1 MDDYLTANIAFQD
14 LACVLDVSQ
23 TCATASTQFER
34 IHTGHTYLGT
44 LRQRNRAPVVETV
57 WCSSHAVR
65 FNLREVAS
73 SAPQRMPFALIIY
86 GLSRVQIGVPERYD
100 CALAAPS

>member
-1 MDDYLTANIAFQD
+1 MFWTYPKLVQLPQLSLSAYTQGI
-14 LACVLDVSQ
+14 LA
-23 TCATASTQFER
+23 
-34 IHTGHTYLGT
+34 YLGT
-44 LRQRNRAPVVETV
+44 LRQRSRAPVVETV

-86 GLSRVQIGVPERYD
+86 GLSRIHIGVPERYD